1 MSESNTSQISM
12 MELFKVGA
20 HRGNKKQKL
29 NPKLKSYVYGS
40 ANGLSLI
47 DLAKTQEV
55 LSKIADLAF
64 KLGKTRKQILF
75 VGTEKHVQEVV
86 KEAAGKTTPK
96 QSPFVNQRWLGG
108 TLTNWST
115 VKKTLKTLEKNQKII
130 ENKEFFDTLSRNEQL
145 SLTRETEKLNLIF
158 GGLANLK
165 SNRPGAVFILDG
177 QNNYVA
183 MNEAKTVNV
192 PIISLISTAT
202 QTLPESLDYTV
213 VSNNNSTKFVQIVA
227 DLVVE
232 SYNKG
237 AAEAEPLPV
246 RENRAGGFANRDN
259 RSFRRDDRRP
269 REGGFRGNRNFRNN
283 QK

>member
-29 NPKLKSYVYGS
+29 NPKLKNYVYGS

-55 LSKIADLAF
+55 LSNVCDLAF

-75 VGTEKHVQEVV
+75 VGTEKHVQEIV
-86 KEAAGKTTPK
+86 KESSKKTTPK
-96 QSPFVNQRWLGG
+96 ESPFVNQRWLGG

-158 GGLANLK
+158 GGLVNLK

-192 PIISLISTAT
+192 PVISLISTST
-202 QTLPESLDYTV
+202 QTLPENLDYTV
-213 VSNNNSTKFVQIVA
+213 VSNNNSTKFVQMVA
-227 DLVVE
+227 DLIIE
-232 SYNKG
+232 NYNKG
-237 AAEAEPLPV
+237 ASEAEPLPL
-246 RENRAGGFANRDN
+246 RENREHSNFNRD
-259 RSFRRDDRRP
+259 RGFRRDDRKFRD
-269 REGGFRGNRNFRNN
+269 GGFRSNKNFRNN